1 MTTEIAERPTAKPVI
16 LFSVTPE
23 RIEAMKG
30 QFAALTI
37 NGIDDKAGYKAV
49 HEARILC
56 VTARRDVEKQRN
68 NMLEESREYTRKVNS
83 DAKQLTAMIVDIESR
98 LEVKQQAIDDAKAK
112 IQQER
117 DEAVFLERLEKLKP
131 YPQTNRSEVI
141 LRAMTATQF
150 DDYLADAIKADE
162 DRKAREAEQ
171 ARIAEA
177 NRIEAERLAAERAEL
192 QRIAAEQEAERKRV
206 QAIED
211 EARAKERAEL
221 ERQRKEQAEAQAKID
236 AENARIAKAELE
248 AANAK
253 VIAKAK
259 AEAAERARV
268 ETEERLKR
276 EAAEA
281 EAKRVAE
288 EAAAKRAEAL
298 KPIRDRLLKF
308 ADDVLRL
315 ETPDTTPEIDAAV
328 LAVLNGAA
336 DAIRKIARGAK

>member
-1 MTTEIAERPTAKPVI
+1 MTTTLTERPTTKPVI
-16 LFSVTPE
+16 LYSVTAE
-23 RIEAMKG
+23 TIEQMAAK
-30 QFAALTI
+30 FAGLKI
-37 NGIDDKAGYKAV
+37 NGIEDKAGYQLVHSARMECVKARGNIEKTRKELKAESLEFGRKV
-49 HEARILC
+49 DAEAKLLTVKIEKIEAR
-56 VTARRDVEKQRN
+56 
-68 NMLEESREYTRKVNS
+68 LETEQQVIE
-83 DAKQLTAMIVDIESR
+83 DAKEKLR
-98 LEVKQQAIDDAKAK
+98 LEREDAMVA
-112 IQQER
+112 ER
-117 DEAVFLERLEKLKP
+117 AAALAP
-131 YPQTNRSEVI
+131 YPQSNRSDVI
-141 LRAMTATQF
+141 LRGMTATQF
-150 DDYLADAIKADE
+150 AEYLADAIKADE

-221 ERQRKEQAEAQAKID
+221 DRQRKEQAEAQAKID
-236 AENARIAKAELE
+236 AENARIAKAELD

-253 VIAKAK
+253 VIAQAK

-268 ETEERLKR
+268 ETEQLLARQ
-276 EAAEA
+276 AAEK
-281 EAKRVAE
+281 EALRVAE

-298 KPIRDRLLKF
+298 KPIRDKLLKF

-336 DAIRKIARGAK
+336 EAIRKIARGAK